1 MTQTLTNQLY
11 EVNLYVELDY
21 PDIVDTNGNEGVG
34 RFENDLPDWNI
45 IYLTDLEEGDFWQDF
60 ANRFPE
66 EAKSFNKEYGKHIVG
81 VHLES
86 HDKAE
91 EGTYEPPV
99 DDCYIHENG
108 CPWEAY
114 EDEWDY
120 EYE

>member
-45 IYLTDLEEGDFWQDF
+45 IYPLIEEGDFWQDF

-66 EAKSFNKEYGKHIVG
+66 EAKRFNKEYGNI
-81 VHLES
+81 S
-86 HDKAE
+86 FAF
-91 EGTYEPPV
+91 
-99 DDCYIHENG
+99 I
-108 CPWEAY
+108 
-114 EDEWDY
+114 
-120 EYE
+120 